1 MNTTRRQLLALPLLG
16 TARVWAQAPA
26 RIAWVWPGSAENS
39 VVFLAAFRQGMREN
53 GLTEGKHFVIEQRFG
68 EGRYE
73 RFPAL
78 VDELLK
84 HDPAVIMVVTIASVQ
99 AAQKATRTVP
109 IVFVSTNDPVGSG
122 LVDSLARPGG
132 NTTGLSNQ
140 NEDLVPKYLELLR
153 ETLPQASRVAVL
165 SNPGNRSNPKMS
177 ARVRDLAA
185 GFGITTRVFEATSP
199 EALDAALS
207 AMTGYRP
214 DAMLIVP
221 DALFSDQRDRV
232 GAFALNNRIP
242 TFSQQSEM
250 VASGSLMSYGTQ
262 RRELYRRA
270 ATYVKKIIAGT
281 KPADLPVEQP
291 TKFELVINL
300 RTAKALGLT
309 IPKALLLRADE
320 VIE

>member
-16 TARVWAQAPA
+16 TARVWAQSPA

-68 EGRYE
+68 DGRYE

-99 AAQKATRTVP
+99 AAQKAIRTVP
-109 IVFVSTNDPVGSG
+109 IVFVATNDPVGSG

-140 NEDLVPKYLELLR
+140 NEDVIPKYLELLR
-153 ETLPQASRVAVL
+153 ETLPQASRIAVL

-177 ARVRDLAA
+177 ARLRDLAA
-185 GFGITTRVFEATSP
+185 GFGITTRAFEATSL

-207 AMTGYRP
+207 AMAQYRP

-221 DALFSDQRDRV
+221 DSLFGDLGDHI
-232 GAFALNNRIP
+232 GAFALKNRIP
-242 TFSQQSEM
+242 TFAPSSEM

-270 ATYVKKIIAGT
+270 ATYVKKILAGT

-291 TKFELVINL
+291 TKFELVINMK
-300 RTAKALGLT
+300 TARALGLT
-309 IPKALLLRADE
+309 IPQSLLLRADE
-320 VIE
+320 VIQ